1 MHQYDFTDYLL
12 KVVEI
17 AEVGLKFSK
26 DNYALDNYYELQKI
40 TKEYLKNIDKIQKED
55 INVFKRDVYPT
66 PNVSVR
72 TIFLSKDKKKVFL
85 VQEASD
91 KGWSF
96 PGGWTEIGLS
106 PMASAKKEVW
116 EEAGYDCTITRMI
129 GAMDRYSKLRTT
141 GTPEYIL
148 VYQGELKGEP
158 HKPTYEILDTG
169 WFDVDNLPT
178 ISAKNAKEQ
187 MERMLRCAID
197 GTSLLD

>member
-1 MHQYDFTDYLL
+1 MHEYDFTDYLL